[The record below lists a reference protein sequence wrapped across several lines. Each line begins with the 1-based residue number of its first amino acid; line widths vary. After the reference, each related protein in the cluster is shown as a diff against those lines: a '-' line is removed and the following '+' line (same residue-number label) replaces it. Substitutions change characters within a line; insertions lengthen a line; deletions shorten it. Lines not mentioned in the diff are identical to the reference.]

1 MFFFS
6 LGQKRV
12 ENTFSSLLD
21 VDGTE
26 KYSQADIELILIN
39 FYRSLFSKDILDMQL
54 WEELIYDLDTCLT
67 DYEHDLCE
75 GLFMKEELFT
85 ALLGLQTG
93 KSGGSDGLPPG
104 FYSAF
109 WDDLSDSL
117 LSVLNECYN
126 TGSLNL
132 SQCQAL
138 LHLFY
143 KKVDRPLP
151 KNWHPISL
159 MNTDYKLASK
169 IITKRLKKV
178 MTSIVHLDQ
187 MCGVVGSCI
196 FAN

>member
-1 MFFFS
+1 
-6 LGQKRV
+6 
-12 ENTFSSLLD
+12 
-21 VDGTE
+21 
-26 KYSQADIELILIN
+26 
-39 FYRSLFSKDILDMQL
+39 MQL
-54 WEELIYDLDTCLT
+54 QEELIYDLDTCLI

-93 KSGGSDGLPPG
+93 KSAGSDGLPPG

-126 TGSLNL
+126 TGLLNL

-138 LHLFY
+138 LCLFH
-143 KKVDRPLP
+143 KKKDRPFP
-151 KNWHPISL
+151 KNWRPISL

-169 IITKRLKKV
+169 IITKSLKKV
-178 MTSIVHLDQ
+178 MASIVHLDQ
-187 MCGVVGSCI
+187 TCGVVGSSI

>member
-1 MFFFS
+1 M
-6 LGQKRV
+6 

-26 KYSQADIELILIN
+26 KYSQADIELFLLN
-39 FYRSLFSKDILDMQL
+39 FYRSLLSKAILDMQL
-54 WEELIYDLDTCLT
+54 LEELIYDLDTCLT

-75 GLFMKEELFT
+75 GLFIKEELFT

-126 TGSLNL
+126 IGSLNL

-138 LHLFY
+138 LHLFTIRLIDPCQ
-143 KKVDRPLP
+143 KIGVLFPL
-151 KNWHPISL
+151 
-159 MNTDYKLASK
+159 
-169 IITKRLKKV
+169 
-178 MTSIVHLDQ
+178 
-187 MCGVVGSCI
+187 
-196 FAN
+196 